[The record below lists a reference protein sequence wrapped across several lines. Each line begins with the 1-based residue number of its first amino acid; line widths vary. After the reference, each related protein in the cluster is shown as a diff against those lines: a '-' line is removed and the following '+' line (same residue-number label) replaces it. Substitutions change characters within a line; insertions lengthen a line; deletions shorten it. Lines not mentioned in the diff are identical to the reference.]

1 VCEVEDE
8 HTGEVIEAVTLRK
21 GEVRAIRGS
30 TQLLLYALFLLERH
44 FGLQLMWLRSCQP
57 KEVATIALPLDAEA
71 AAEAAVDG
79 RIGLSAHLQACL
91 LSFSL
96 SPVPC
101 AAASAPP
108 PQLLEMLPL
117 EGEGR
122 QRLVFEAPARGLIGF
137 RAAFAAVTRGT
148 GVLHRAF
155 SRWGACAARAPCL
168 RRPHSPLRS
177 LHMPATGSGVCMSAV
192 AVHAGVV
199 RAGGV

>member
-1 VCEVEDE
+1 
-8 HTGEVIEAVTLRK
+8 VTLRK

-108 PQLLEMLPL
+108 SPPTH
-117 EGEGR
+117 
-122 QRLVFEAPARGLIGF
+122 PPHPP
-137 RAAFAAVTRGT
+137 TPP
-148 GVLHRAF
+148 
-155 SRWGACAARAPCL
+155 AARDAP
-168 RRPHSPLRS
+168 P
-177 LHMPATGSGVCMSAV
+177 
-192 AVHAGVV
+192 
-199 RAGGV
+199 GGRGAAAPSV